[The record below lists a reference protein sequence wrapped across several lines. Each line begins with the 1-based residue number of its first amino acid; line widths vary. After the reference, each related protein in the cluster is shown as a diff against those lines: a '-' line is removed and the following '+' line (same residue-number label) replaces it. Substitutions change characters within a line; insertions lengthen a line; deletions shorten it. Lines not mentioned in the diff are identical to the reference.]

1 MAINSTKKQSDLSKF
16 TQLFGH
22 GEPRISCGR
31 IDFRVTDLDR
41 SYQVAQRII
50 ETNNLNLQIVG
61 RNAQL
66 RSFELK
72 EVEN

>member
-1 MAINSTKKQSDLSKF
+1 MATNSTKKQSDLFKF

-50 ETNNLNLQIVG
+50 EGNNLNLEIVS
-61 RNAQL
+61 RNPQL
-66 RSFELK
+66 RSFEVK
-72 EVEN
+72 VIEN